1 MSDFHSLFRESLDK
15 RKLTIY
21 RLSKELQID
30 RSTLYQVQNGGRLP
44 TAQVFRRMASYLNL
58 SSREEKQWLE
68 AWKRERL
75 GPNHYYLRRKVEVC
89 VRMLDKYT
97 YERTAAD
104 EPFVW
109 EEQITQTVCAE
120 GKSKAAILL
129 KKLLRAYLLS
139 GDLAILDVHLPLPFF
154 SRCCT
159 GIPWMAGKRSGICVR
174 QLLPLKGQE
183 QEDAV
188 PALEALDGVFGIF
201 FLPREG
207 LEYTPYFYYGEEA
220 RESGSLF
227 PYYVVMNGGLFLLST
242 DQERAMYLPDPQA
255 AAAYRTQFEKAL
267 RWASPLFRCYHSPV
281 LAMDDTFGGTQEE
294 KDASVHFFHQPCL
307 MMYLDPGIVQRA
319 LCPGYPDRERIAE
332 LAMRYYVEQ
341 PVYGQ
346 GYYNFFT
353 KKGVAAFLRDGR
365 MREFPESLVKP
376 LLPEDRRMLIRRL
389 RDSARCGGNV
399 HCIDGRLIDVPEQV
413 LIDVCFGRQILFSR
427 SNPDTLRYLSISE
440 RGLVRSFL
448 EYFRALPTMP
458 GVSDSRESA
467 EILDSLLKRE
477 R

>member
-201 FLPREG
+201 FFTAGRAGIYALLLLR
-207 LEYTPYFYYGEEA
+207 
-220 RESGSLF
+220 RGS
-227 PYYVVMNGGLFLLST
+227 
-242 DQERAMYLPDPQA
+242 Q
-255 AAAYRTQFEKAL
+255 
-267 RWASPLFRCYHSPV
+267 
-281 LAMDDTFGGTQEE
+281 
-294 KDASVHFFHQPCL
+294 
-307 MMYLDPGIVQRA
+307 
-319 LCPGYPDRERIAE
+319 RER
-332 LAMRYYVEQ
+332 Q
-341 PVYGQ
+341 PV
-346 GYYNFFT
+346 
-353 KKGVAAFLRDGR
+353 
-365 MREFPESLVKP
+365 
-376 LLPEDRRMLIRRL
+376 
-389 RDSARCGGNV
+389 
-399 HCIDGRLIDVPEQV
+399 
-413 LIDVCFGRQILFSR
+413 
-427 SNPDTLRYLSISE
+427 
-440 RGLVRSFL
+440 
-448 EYFRALPTMP
+448 
-458 GVSDSRESA
+458 
-467 EILDSLLKRE
+467 SLLCCNE
-477 R
+477 RRAFSAQHRSGKGDVFAGSPGSSRLPNSV

>member
-97 YERTAAD
+97 YERTAVD
-104 EPFVW
+104 EPLVW

-281 LAMDDTFGGTQEE
+281 LAMDDTFGGTQEDRVTVITGNLVHGLWDGE
-294 KDASVHFFHQPCL
+294 VKETTTSSQETVTVYTTFENGEGVPTGEIENLLDGSMHPQYGLNENGEAVTGVGGYDDSHGKPGLMWSQIFSDEMDVLNASL
-307 MMYLDPGIVQRA
+307 SYYLNKN
-319 LCPGYPDRERIAE
+319 E
-332 LAMRYYVEQ
+332 
-341 PVYGQ
+341 
-346 GYYNFFT
+346 
-353 KKGVAAFLRDGR
+353 
-365 MREFPESLVKP
+365 ESGH
-376 LLPEDRRMLIRRL
+376 LLYIT
-389 RDSARCGGNV
+389 N
-399 HCIDGRLIDVPEQV
+399 
-413 LIDVCFGRQILFSR
+413 
-427 SNPDTLRYLSISE
+427 
-440 RGLVRSFL
+440 
-448 EYFRALPTMP
+448 
-458 GVSDSRESA
+458 
-467 EILDSLLKRE
+467 
-477 R
+477 